1 MKKGINFFRH
11 IHPPFVRERT
21 LHPLSTLGL
30 GVVCFTCLLSLIA
43 TGVSLLLYYA
53 PHQEV
58 AYDRILHIVT
68 TLKYGKLLRT
78 IHYLAANL
86 LLIAG
91 ILHLARVFFMG
102 SYQGRRL
109 NWIYGLFLLSLIF
122 LSNYTGYLLP
132 WDQTSYWAVKVG
144 SNLIAYLPGIGS
156 PVKSFMLGGEDIG
169 EETLI
174 RAFALHIAIL
184 PALWVIF
191 ISLHLWQIR
200 KDGGLAFSEEK
211 DEAIR
216 VPSSPWLFRGEL
228 TVFLL
233 TISCL
238 LLLSF
243 FIEVPLSGR
252 ADPLHPPNPAKAPW
266 YFVGIQE
273 MVSYSAMLGGV
284 VAPLLIVL
292 FLVLTPFL
300 DRTENT
306 AGRWF
311 ARTRWCFNYAFAL
324 IVVSQIAMV
333 IIGQWLRAK
342 NWIFKFPW

>member
-132 WDQTSYWAVKVG
+132 WDQTSYGAC
-144 SNLIAYLPGIGS
+144 
-156 PVKSFMLGGEDIG
+156 
-169 EETLI
+169 
-174 RAFALHIAIL
+174 
-184 PALWVIF
+184 
-191 ISLHLWQIR
+191 Q
-200 KDGGLAFSEEK
+200 
-211 DEAIR
+211 
-216 VPSSPWLFRGEL
+216 
-228 TVFLL
+228 
-233 TISCL
+233 
-238 LLLSF
+238 
-243 FIEVPLSGR
+243 
-252 ADPLHPPNPAKAPW
+252 
-266 YFVGIQE
+266 
-273 MVSYSAMLGGV
+273 
-284 VAPLLIVL
+284 
-292 FLVLTPFL
+292 
-300 DRTENT
+300 
-306 AGRWF
+306 
-311 ARTRWCFNYAFAL
+311 
-324 IVVSQIAMV
+324 
-333 IIGQWLRAK
+333 
-342 NWIFKFPW
+342 